1 MDKILTVREPFAS
14 SLVHGI
20 KKAEYRS
27 WKIPA
32 GSKVWIHAALQHG
45 LPFPQVP
52 AWLREHGE
60 FPAADYME
68 WTDAKDDRPRPPLD
82 STLTQA
88 IYDSKGLP
96 GFSVERDHWRKHYE
110 CDLVAYG
117 FRSDESVSRSVIMR
131 QWPDGINAK
140 SHECY
145 PLKRWN
151 RSIVAAYASQIKAPM
166 AEEYQYGFRDCG
178 EQFTGTSAVWLH
190 DTHPNDFQT
199 ACAFDP
205 MLAAEY
211 TRATGLPA

>member
-1 MDKILTVREPFAS
+1 MVSRGRDSLCMVHLLQKYLPTDRLVLLHLQTYPGLRYQETHIARMSQFFGHPIETQPSRQNTKIRM
-14 SLVHGI
+14 G
-20 KKAEYRS
+20 K
-27 WKIPA
+27 
-32 GSKVWIHAALQHG
+32 
-45 LPFPQVP
+45 
-52 AWLREHGE
+52 
-60 FPAADYME
+60 
-68 WTDAKDDRPRPPLD
+68 
-82 STLTQA
+82 
-88 IYDSKGLP
+88 LP
-96 GFSVERDHWRKHYE
+96 GFSTERDYWRKHYE

-131 QWPDGINAK
+131 QWPDGINTK

-178 EQFTGTSAVWLH
+178 EQFTGASAVWLH
-190 DTHPNDFQT
+190 DTHPDDFQT